1 MATKKVSKKKKTAA
15 KKTNKQAAAV
25 PSAPK
30 THATLKAVAT
40 LAFWGAVVAALAG
53 ATYKMFG

>member
-1 MATKKVSKKKKTAA
+1 MATKKVSKKKKTVA
-15 KKTNKQAAAV
+15 KKTNKQAAVA

-40 LAFWGAVVAALAG
+40 LAFWVAIVTALAG
-53 ATYKMFG
+53 ATYKMLG